1 MPTAVQKLYTRCAI
15 TDMKE
20 WKQAYFGVQPLETGY
35 YQLPIF
41 AVLNI
46 IIT

>member
-1 MPTAVQKLYTRCAI
+1 MPTAVQKLYTRRAI

-20 WKQAYFGVQPLETGY
+20 RKPSYFGAQPFETGY
-35 YQLPIF
+35 YQLHVF